1 MKKLFAL
8 LAATAMLLCSVPLS
22 AVAEEADEVQM
33 YVDLQELTPEEK
45 LTEELRDELA
55 LQTGRIPVGIWRR
68 NYTDEYKE
76 QKIQEYLSGYDLDNM
91 TEKERVDAKTMARN
105 AAMKDLYIPAG
116 EALLDDLGVA
126 VEDRGYIS
134 TFTPTI
140 TCTLTPAQILQAAER
155 DDVTRISL
163 SGVPSYV
170 DFETVFVVTEKT
182 EDSACLLQLTEQKLS
197 DGLYAVLSDEK
208 LGEGY
213 FAEHFA
219 DYSEGDILLY
229 TGGYWYAEENG
240 TAAFDR
246 MKGSFRKIGTLTEH
260 ETIAAAVEQT
270 GDGYVLNDE
279 DGSVQNYAL
288 QLAAQMKA
296 AFGDVNYDG
305 AVNASDAAVIL
316 IDAAERGATDTERS
330 TDPERDINGDG
341 EVNASDAALV
351 LGYAAALGAK
361 ATTLGLPAY
370 LLELDHTVMRVS
382 VAFELYETSGKKMIL
397 DSTEALTA
405 YFTETYQPRE
415 IVSGAGFKDWL
426 SSDRR
431 DPDAVRSEIAAVYD
445 DAFFAEHHLWAVQIT
460 EGDLQ
465 TLPEVRGVTTTGD
478 GSVTI
483 DIVNKNPYGYGEA
496 MEGRF
501 VVLVAVGKDVT
512 DPAQI
517 TVNWTAEY
525 GDVYVW

>member
-55 LQTGRIPVGIWRR
+55 LQTERIPVGIWRR

-116 EALLDDLGVA
+116 EALLDDLGVTG
-126 VEDRGYIS
+126 DNRGYIS
-134 TFTPTI
+134 MITPTI

-219 DYSEGDILLY
+219 DYAEGDILLY

-246 MKGSFRKIGTLTEH
+246 MKGSFRKIGILAEH
-260 ETIAAAVEQT
+260 KTIADAMEKT
-270 GDGYVLNDE
+270 DTGYVLHDE
-279 DGSVQNYAL
+279 GAVQTYAL
-288 QLAAQMKA
+288 QLAAHSKA
-296 AFGDVNYDG
+296 EFGDVNYDG
-305 AVNASDAAVIL
+305 SINASDAAVIL

-341 EVNASDAALV
+341 FVNASDAALV
-351 LGYAAALGAK
+351 LSYAAALGAK

-382 VAFELYETSGKKMIL
+382 VAFGLYETSGKKMIL

-465 TLPEVRGVTTTGD
+465 TLPEVRGVTTAGD

-512 DPAQI
+512 DPAQV
-517 TVNWTAEY
+517 TENCSFELTEESGW
-525 GDVYVW
+525 